1 MYDYFDG
8 GISMSNVKPSIG
20 EAIKSINANAEF
32 STPNDTSKLDDIV
45 WLNNTTP
52 IAKEDIITK
61 YNELVKTWED
71 IEDGK

>member
-1 MYDYFDG
+1 MYAYFDG

-32 STPNDTSKLDDIV
+32 STPNDTAKLDDIV

-52 IAKEDIITK
+52 ISKEDIITK
-61 YNELVKTWED
+61 YNELVTTWESS
-71 IEDGK
+71 